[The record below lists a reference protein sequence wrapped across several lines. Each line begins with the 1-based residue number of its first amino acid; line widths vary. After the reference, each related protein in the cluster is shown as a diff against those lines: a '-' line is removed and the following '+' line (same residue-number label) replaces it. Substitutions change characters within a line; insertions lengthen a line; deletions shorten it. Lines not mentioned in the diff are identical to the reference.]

1 MVLHQ
6 RWCEKFV
13 TAVIDASALVAFCL
27 NEEGLDRQR
36 LKTHFREG
44 VISVD
49 LIRAES
55 ANAIL
60 VSKRR
65 GVTKDNAVKLA
76 LSSMLELSRNN
87 IKLIPQDDELISN
100 AFEMSESMTLAIYD
114 SLYLSLAKRM
124 NASLLS
130 RDEGQVKAARSLGI
144 KTENI

>member
-1 MVLHQ
+1 M
-6 RWCEKFV
+6 

-27 NEEGLDRQR
+27 NEDGLDRQR
-36 LKTHFREG
+36 LKAHFLKG

-49 LIRAES
+49 MIRVES

-65 GVTKDNAVKLA
+65 GVTKDDGVKLA

-87 IKLIPQDDELISN
+87 IKLIPQDDELIFD
-100 AFEMSESMTLAIYD
+100 AFEVSESTTLAIYD

-124 NASLLS
+124 SASLLS
-130 RDEGQVKAARSLGI
+130 KDEGQMNAARSLGV

>member
-1 MVLHQ
+1 
-6 RWCEKFV
+6 V

-27 NEEGLDRQR
+27 NEEGLDRPK

-49 LIRAES
+49 LIRVES

-60 VSKRR
+60 ISKRR

-87 IKLIPQDDELISN
+87 IKFIPQDDELISN
-100 AFEMSESMTLAIYD
+100 AFEMSENMTLAIYD
-114 SLYLSLAKRM
+114 SLYLSLAKRL

-130 RDEGQVKAARSLGI
+130 KDEGQVKAARSLGI